1 MSQTPHPHDPYGT
14 EPGTPASDSLP
25 EQPAERPASDHLD
38 IDAPAAPAPQ
48 EQGSATS
55 DPAEH
60 PYDPFAQSAPSA
72 QPAPA
77 AQHDPFAQ
85 QDPYAQPG
93 SAQQADP
100 YGQSASS
107 AAPAAAPASPYGAPS
122 PSQPSAQ
129 PAHAQQ
135 PYGQQQ
141 APHAQQHAPY
151 AAHGQTSAGG
161 TMNPD
166 QAPAHVKGVFD
177 GPLTGQPTTE
187 SDTKLWAMFAHL
199 SAIVGYVIGAGFL
212 GWLGPLIIFLVYK
225 DRNRFV
231 RYNAAEALNAA
242 IATIIS
248 VAVLGVVLGIAG
260 TVIGALTFGLGT
272 VLWVF
277 IPLPMFVH
285 AIFAIIGAVK
295 AYQGEW
301 WNYPVNIRL
310 VK

>member
-1 MSQTPHPHDPYGT
+1 MSQTPHPHEPYGT

-25 EQPAERPASDHLD
+25 EQSAARPASDHLD
-38 IDAPAAPAPQ
+38 IDAPAVPAPQ

-55 DPAEH
+55 DAAEH

-72 QPAPA
+72 HPDPA
-77 AQHDPFAQ
+77 AQQDPYAQ
-85 QDPYAQPG
+85 QDPAVSQDPYAQPG
-93 SAQQADP
+93 SA
-100 YGQSASS
+100 
-107 AAPAAAPASPYGAPS
+107 
-122 PSQPSAQ
+122 
-129 PAHAQQ
+129 
-135 PYGQQQ
+135 QQQ

-151 AAHGQTSAGG
+151 AAHDQTSAGG

-242 IATIIS
+242 IATLIVEIALAIVFTII
-248 VAVLGVVLGIAG
+248 
-260 TVIGALTFGLGT
+260 TVITFGFGS
-272 VLWVF
+272 VLFALIGV
-277 IPLPMFVH
+277 PALVH
-285 AIFAIIGAVK
+285 VVFAIIGAVK

>member
-38 IDAPAAPAPQ
+38 IDATAAPAPQ

-60 PYDPFAQSAPSA
+60 PYDPFAQSAPSP

-77 AQHDPFAQ
+77 AQRDPFAQ

-93 SAQQADP
+93 SAEQADP

-177 GPLTGQPTTE
+177 GPLIGQPTTE
-187 SDTKLWAMFAHL
+187 SDTKLWAMFAQL

-242 IATIIS
+242 IATLIVEIVLAIVFTII
-248 VAVLGVVLGIAG
+248 
-260 TVIGALTFGLGT
+260 TVITFGFGS
-272 VLWVF
+272 VLFALIGV
-277 IPLPMFVH
+277 PALVH
-285 AIFAIIGAVK
+285 VVFAIIGAVK

>member
-25 EQPAERPASDHLD
+25 EQPAARPTSDHLD

-72 QPAPA
+72 QPAP
-77 AQHDPFAQ
+77 
-85 QDPYAQPG
+85 
-93 SAQQADP
+93 
-100 YGQSASS
+100 
-107 AAPAAAPASPYGAPS
+107 
-122 PSQPSAQ
+122 
-129 PAHAQQ
+129 AQQ

-177 GPLTGQPTTE
+177 GPLIGQPTTE

-242 IATIIS
+242 IATLIVEIALAIVFTII
-248 VAVLGVVLGIAG
+248 
-260 TVIGALTFGLGT
+260 TVITLGFGSVLFALIGVPAL
-272 VLWVF
+272 
-277 IPLPMFVH
+277 VH
-285 AIFAIIGAVK
+285 VVFAIIGAVK
-295 AYQGEW
+295 ANQGEW